1 MKSNGTSFDDYIEKN
16 AKITLHPSMVKKVE
30 GFPDS
35 VSDLR
40 NILFYGPKGIG
51 KYTQVLSA
59 IKKYSPS
66 GLKYEKK
73 MSITYNKNTYFFKI
87 SDIHFEIDMS
97 LLGCNTKLL
106 WNELFNHIV
115 DVVLA
120 KPDKVGI
127 IVCKYFH
134 DTHAELLDS
143 FYSYMQ
149 SNTTCGVRLI
159 FILITEAISF
169 IPENIVNSCHVIH
182 LSRPS
187 KTSYNKCL
195 EGKLKKGFDVKNIV
209 NMKHIDNDDGQI
221 CLPYKT
227 TCDNIVD
234 LILNIHTTKFMVIRD
249 SIYDI
254 FIYDLDVS
262 DCIWYIVERL
272 IVESHIKDSQ
282 VSEVLLRIYTFFRYY
297 NNNYRPIY
305 HLEGLV
311 CYLINKI
318 HGFGTGM

>member
-1 MKSNGTSFDDYIEKN
+1 MKSNVTSFDDYIEKSN
-16 AKITLHPSMVKKVE
+16 SVSLHPSMGKLVE
-30 GFPDS
+30 GFSDS
-35 VSDLR
+35 IGDLQ
-40 NILFYGPKGIG
+40 NIIFYGPKGIG
-51 KYTQVLSA
+51 KYTQVLST

-120 KPDKVGI
+120 KTDKVGI

-134 DTHAELLDS
+134 DIHSELLDS

-149 SNTTCGVRLI
+149 SNTTLGARLI
-159 FILITEAISF
+159 FVLVSESLSF
-169 IPENIVNSCHVIH
+169 IPENIVNSCHIVH

-187 KTSYNKCL
+187 KTRYNMCL
-195 EGKLKKGFDVKNIV
+195 ENKLPKGFVVNNIA
-209 NMKHIDNDDGQI
+209 NMKHIEHEAQNGHL
-221 CLPYKT
+221 CLPHKV
-227 TCDNIVD
+227 TCDK
-234 LILNIHTTKFMVIRD
+234 LIGHILQVETTRFVTIREL
-249 SIYDI
+249 IYDI

-262 DCIWYIVERL
+262 ECVWYIIENL
-272 IVESHIKDSQ
+272 ILGGHLQTEHTSD
-282 VSEVLLRIYTFFRYY
+282 VLLRAYTFFRYY

-305 HLEGLV
+305 HLEGLI

-318 HGFGTGM
+318 HGFQ